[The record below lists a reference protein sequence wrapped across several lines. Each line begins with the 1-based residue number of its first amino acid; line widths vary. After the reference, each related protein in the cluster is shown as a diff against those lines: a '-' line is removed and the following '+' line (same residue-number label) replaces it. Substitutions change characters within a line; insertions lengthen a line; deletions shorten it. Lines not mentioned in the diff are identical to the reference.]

1 MGKIDYFSIF
11 LNKPNPIFLN
21 GEPMTGSVNLRVRE
35 RLKINSIYMV
45 LQGKSRVLWY
55 VQIKAVSGNRNF
67 QIIYS

>member
-1 MGKIDYFSIF
+1 MGKIDYFSIV

-21 GEPMTGSVNLRVRE
+21 GEPMTGTVNLRVRE

-55 VQIKAVSGNRNF
+55 VHQVGS
-67 QIIYS
+67 